1 VEDAGSFLESEI
13 SSIQSMFFTGKQTVD
28 FEKAI
33 EPSELAFD
41 IDGVV
46 ADTMAVFV
54 RLAKER
60 YGLTWLSKEDLRQ
73 YDLRACL
80 SIDPEIV
87 DELICLT
94 LDDEHTKQ
102 IPPMEGAADML
113 TELARHGPLR
123 FVTARIWPESIL
135 HWLHQTLP
143 DVASNRIEVFAS
155 GLPEA
160 KCGILKELKVRYFVE
175 DRFETCKLLSQSG
188 IQPLL
193 FDQPWNRV
201 PEAAAF
207 PRIEK
212 WSQLGERIML

>member
-1 VEDAGSFLESEI
+1 VNF
-13 SSIQSMFFTGKQTVD
+13 GKT
-28 FEKAI
+28 I

-46 ADTMAVFV
+46 ADTMVVFV
-54 RLAKER
+54 RLAQEQ
-60 YGLTWLSKEDLRQ
+60 YGFTWLTKEDLRQ

-80 SIDPEIV
+80 NVDPEIV

-94 LDDEHTKQ
+94 LDDEHTRQ
-102 IPPMEGAADML
+102 IPAVDGAAVML
-113 TELARHGPLR
+113 TRLARHGPLR
-123 FVTARIWPESIL
+123 FVTARIWPDSIIR
-135 HWLHQTLP
+135 WLHQTLP
-143 DVASNRIEVFAS
+143 DVDSSRIEVFAS

-160 KCGILKELKVRYFVE
+160 KCGILRELNVRYFVE
-175 DRFETCKLLSQSG
+175 DRVETCKLLSQNG

-212 WSQLGERIML
+212 WSQLAESIMF

>member
-1 VEDAGSFLESEI
+1 
-13 SSIQSMFFTGKQTVD
+13 MD
-28 FEKAI
+28 FDKAI

-54 RLAKER
+54 RLAQER
-60 YGLTWLSKEDLRQ
+60 YGFTWLTKEDLRQ
-73 YDLRACL
+73 YDLRTCL
-80 SIDPEIV
+80 NIDPEIV

-94 LDDEHTKQ
+94 LDDEHTGQ
-102 IPPMEGAADML
+102 IPPMDGAVDML
-113 TELARHGPLR
+113 TKLARHGPLR

-135 HWLHQTLP
+135 RWMHQTLP
-143 DVASNRIEVFAS
+143 SVDSSRIEVFAS

-160 KCGILKELKVRYFVE
+160 KCDILRELKVRYFVE
-175 DRFETCKLLSQSG
+175 DRFETCKLLSQNG

-207 PRIEK
+207 PRIEN
-212 WSQLGERIML
+212 WSQLAGRIMF

>member
-1 VEDAGSFLESEI
+1 
-13 SSIQSMFFTGKQTVD
+13 VD
-28 FEKAI
+28 FGKTI

-54 RLAKER
+54 RLAREH
-60 YGLTWLSKEDLRQ
+60 YGFTWLTKDDLRQ

-80 SIDPEIV
+80 DVDPEIV

-94 LDDEHTKQ
+94 LDDEHTRQ
-102 IPPMEGAADML
+102 IPPVDGAAVML
-113 TELARHGPLR
+113 TKLALHGPLR
-123 FVTARIWPESIL
+123 FVTARIWPDSIIR
-135 HWLHQTLP
+135 WLHQTLP
-143 DVASNRIEVFAS
+143 DVDSRRIEVFAS

-160 KCGILKELKVRYFVE
+160 KCGILRKLKVRYFIE
-175 DRFETCKLLSQSG
+175 DRVETCKLLSQNG

-212 WSQLGERIML
+212 WSQLAERIIL

>member
-1 VEDAGSFLESEI
+1 
-13 SSIQSMFFTGKQTVD
+13 VD
-28 FEKAI
+28 FGKTI

-54 RLAKER
+54 RLAQEH
-60 YGLTWLSKEDLRQ
+60 YGFTWLTKEDLRQ

-80 SIDPEIV
+80 DVDPEIV

-94 LDDEHTKQ
+94 LDDEHTRQ
-102 IPPMEGAADML
+102 IPPVDGAAVML
-113 TELARHGPLR
+113 TELALHGPLR
-123 FVTARIWPESIL
+123 FVTARIWPDSIIR
-135 HWLHQTLP
+135 WLHQTLP
-143 DVASNRIEVFAS
+143 DVDSSRIEVFAS

-160 KCGILKELKVRYFVE
+160 KCGILRELKVRYFVE
-175 DRFETCKLLSQSG
+175 DRVETCKLLSQNG

-212 WSQLGERIML
+212 WSQLAERIML